1 MHVEMTWLVFIPVL
15 SVCNDLWLKKKKK
28 NKEKKKKAFVQPTES
43 NFGILFD
50 VYNNL

>member
-1 MHVEMTWLVFIPVL
+1 MSWLVLIPVFIFAL
-15 SVCNDLWLKKKKK
+15 ICGWKKKTGKK
-28 NKEKKKKAFVQPTES
+28 TTFVEHTKS